1 MNILLIGHEGYLGHG
16 LLTYLS
22 TKHKVIGWDKKENI
36 FNLDASI
43 LAKENIE
50 LVINLSVMAD
60 RGSKPY
66 QIDTPTE
73 NVNVMGAYHLA
84 RILKGSDITWIQF
97 STREVLGPVYGP
109 EDVFQT
115 PAGLRPKFLV
125 DETQPYAPI
134 NFYGKSK
141 IMAEFISE
149 SHPNSA
155 VIRLTTGYTDFN
167 HHGANWV
174 LGLIR
179 SIVKG
184 DPVSLTRGGE
194 QFRDPL
200 HTDDLGSL
208 IELIHQN
215 KAFGEKYHAGGGEE
229 NLISLK
235 EFVLIA
241 DSQIK
246 INSMEGGDWGFAF
259 NNKKACRLTG
269 WAPRVAL
276 RQRIPIIVESIRQG
290 GGIL

>member
-184 DPVSLTRGGE
+184 DPVNLTRGGE

-200 HTDDLGSL
+200 HTDDLGNL

-215 KAFGEKYHAGGGEE
+215 KAFGEKYHAGGGAE

-241 DSQIK
+241 NPQIK
-246 INSMEGGDWGFAF
+246 INSVEGGDWGFAF
-259 NNKKACRLTG
+259 NNQKANILTG
-269 WAPRVAL
+269 WNPKKSIR
-276 RQRIPIIVESIRQG
+276 ESIPLIVQNVRRG
-290 GGIL
+290 D

>member
-66 QIDTPTE
+66 QTDTPTE

-115 PAGLRPKFLV
+115 PVGLRPKFLV

-184 DPVSLTRGGE
+184 DPVGLTRGGE

-246 INSMEGGDWGFAF
+246 INSVEGGDWGFAF
-259 NNKKACRLTG
+259 NNKKANTLTG
-269 WAPRVAL
+269 WNPKK
-276 RQRIPIIVESIRQG
+276 SIREVIPVIVQNVRRG
-290 GGIL
+290 F

>member
-22 TKHKVIGWDKKENI
+22 KKHKVIGWDKKENI

-109 EDVFQT
+109 EDVFNT

-241 DSQIK
+241 NPQIK
-246 INSMEGGDWGFAF
+246 INSVEGGDWGFAF
-259 NNKKACRLTG
+259 NNQKANILTG
-269 WAPRVAL
+269 WNPKKSIR
-276 RQRIPIIVESIRQG
+276 ESIPLIVQNVRRG
-290 GGIL
+290 D

>member
-66 QIDTPTE
+66 QTDTPTE

-115 PAGLRPKFLV
+115 PVGLRPKFLV

-155 VIRLTTGYTDFN
+155 VIRLTF
-167 HHGANWV
+167 
-174 LGLIR
+174 
-179 SIVKG
+179 KG
-184 DPVSLTRGGE
+184 
-194 QFRDPL
+194 
-200 HTDDLGSL
+200 
-208 IELIHQN
+208 
-215 KAFGEKYHAGGGEE
+215 
-229 NLISLK
+229 
-235 EFVLIA
+235 
-241 DSQIK
+241 
-246 INSMEGGDWGFAF
+246 
-259 NNKKACRLTG
+259 
-269 WAPRVAL
+269 VAEA
-276 RQRIPIIVESIRQG
+276 RHEPSDCTHC
-290 GGIL
+290 

>member
-1 MNILLIGHEGYLGHG
+1 
-16 LLTYLS
+16 
-22 TKHKVIGWDKKENI
+22 
-36 FNLDASI
+36 
-43 LAKENIE
+43 
-50 LVINLSVMAD
+50 
-60 RGSKPY
+60 
-66 QIDTPTE
+66 
-73 NVNVMGAYHLA
+73 
-84 RILKGSDITWIQF
+84 
-97 STREVLGPVYGP
+97 
-109 EDVFQT
+109 
-115 PAGLRPKFLV
+115 
-125 DETQPYAPI
+125 
-134 NFYGKSK
+134 
-141 IMAEFISE
+141 MAEFISE

-241 DSQIK
+241 NPQIK
-246 INSMEGGDWGFAF
+246 INSVEGGDWGFAF
-259 NNKKACRLTG
+259 NNQKAKKLTG
-269 WAPRVAL
+269 WNPKKSIR
-276 RQRIPIIVESIRQG
+276 ESIPLIVQNVRRG
-290 GGIL
+290 G

>member
-66 QIDTPTE
+66 QTDTPTE

-115 PAGLRPKFLV
+115 PVGLRPKFLV

-184 DPVSLTRGGE
+184 DPVGLTRGGE

-215 KAFGEKYHAGGGEE
+215 KAFGEKYHAGGGEA
-229 NLISLK
+229 NLNSLK

-246 INSMEGGDWGFAF
+246 INSVGGGDWGFGF
-259 NNKKACRLTG
+259 NNSKANMLTG
-269 WAPRVAL
+269 WNPKKNIREV
-276 RQRIPIIVESIRQG
+276 IPVIVQNVSRG
-290 GGIL
+290 L